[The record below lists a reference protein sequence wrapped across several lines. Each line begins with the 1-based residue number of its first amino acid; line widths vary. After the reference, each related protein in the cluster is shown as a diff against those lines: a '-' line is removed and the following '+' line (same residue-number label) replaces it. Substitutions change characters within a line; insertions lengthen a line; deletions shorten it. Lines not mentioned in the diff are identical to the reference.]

1 MVTAMAKGR
10 PREFDIDDALSAA
23 VAVFWAKGYEGTTM
37 ADLSAATGLK
47 AGSIY
52 AAFGSKADLFKRV
65 LDHYA
70 GTVFSYGPK
79 ALEAGTV
86 REVVSRWLR
95 SATSAMTGEATP
107 AGCLLVHGALVTG
120 DAASEVKAD
129 VCTRRQAGEVMLTE
143 RFERAR
149 LSGDLPAG
157 VDPKDAARYV
167 LALTEGMAVQ
177 AAYGADR
184 AALERLVDLALDRL
198 PWERTE
204 PGAGPGAGPAGLPAQ
219 PPPG

>member
-1 MVTAMAKGR
+1 MSVLAMSDVEPVTKRRYCRLIGDAPQKSQLL
-10 PREFDIDDALSAA
+10 FIDTRAA
-23 VAVFWAKGYEGTTM
+23 SFVPFVAFQ
-37 ADLSAATGLK
+37 SAAT
-47 AGSIY
+47 
-52 AAFGSKADLFKRV
+52 F
-65 LDHYA
+65 DHYA

-86 REVVSRWLR
+86 RQVASRWLR
-95 SATSAMTGEATP
+95 GAARATTGAATP

-129 VCTRRQAGEVMLTE
+129 VCTRRQAGELMLTE

-198 PWERTE
+198 PWERAEAGTGPGVGPGVE
-204 PGAGPGAGPAGLPAQ
+204 PGAGS
-219 PPPG
+219 

>member
-1 MVTAMAKGR
+1 MAKGR

-23 VAVFWAKGYEGTTM
+23 LAVFWAKGYEGTTM

-47 AGSIY
+47 AGSVY
-52 AAFGSKADLFKRV
+52 AAFGSKAGLFKRV
-65 LDHYA
+65 LDRYA
-70 GTVFSYGPK
+70 DTVFSYGPK

-95 SATSAMTGEATP
+95 GAVEATTGTGTP

-120 DAASEVKAD
+120 DGASEVKAD
-129 VCTRRQAGEVMLTE
+129 VRTRRQAGEVMLTE

-167 LALTEGMAVQ
+167 LALTEGVAVQ

-184 AALERLVDLALDRL
+184 ADLERLAELALARL
-198 PWERTE
+198 PWEHT
-204 PGAGPGAGPAGLPAQ
+204 GPGTGL
-219 PPPG
+219 

>member
-1 MVTAMAKGR
+1 MAKGR

-52 AAFGSKADLFKRV
+52 AAFGSKAGLFKRA

-70 GTVFSYGPK
+70 GTVFSYGPE

-95 SATSAMTGEATP
+95 SAVEAMTGAATP

-120 DAASEVKAD
+120 DAANEAKAD

-149 LSGDLPAG
+149 LSGDLPADA
-157 VDPKDAARYV
+157 DPKDVARYV
-167 LALTEGMAVQ
+167 FALTEGMAVQ
-177 AAYGADR
+177 AAYGAGR
-184 AALERLVDLALDRL
+184 AELERLVDLALAHL
-198 PWERTE
+198 PWERAE
-204 PGAGPGAGPAGLPAQ
+204 PAAGPDGLPGQPPGQLPAQ
-219 PPPG
+219 PSR